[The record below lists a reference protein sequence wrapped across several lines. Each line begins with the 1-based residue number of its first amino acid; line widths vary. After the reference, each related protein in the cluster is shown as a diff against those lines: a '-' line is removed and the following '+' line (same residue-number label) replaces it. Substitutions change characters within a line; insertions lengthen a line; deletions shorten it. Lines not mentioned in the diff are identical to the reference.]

1 MKSKFSQV
9 VNVKKQALDRAE
21 AKVAQARLNVANYE
35 AKLNQARANL
45 DSFALPKQGNINE
58 LNQNLELL
66 KIMRSEVLSLNERL
80 EIAKKELL
88 HFTHQYK
95 NANLDYEKMKFLKDE
110 EIKQKLKEIKRKEEL
125 LLDEFATIKFAQ
137 NMRNL

>member
-45 DSFALPKQGNINE
+45 DSFALPKQGNISE

>member
-9 VNVKKQALDRAE
+9 VSVKKQALDRAE
-21 AKVAQARLNVANYE
+21 AKVAQARLKVANCE
-35 AKLNQARANL
+35 ASLNKAKVEL
-45 DSFALPKQGNINE
+45 EEFSLPKQGNISE
-58 LNQNLELL
+58 LNQILELL
-66 KIMRSEVLSLNERL
+66 RIKRGEILNLAEQL
-80 EIAKKELL
+80 ELAQKELL

-95 NANLDYEKMKFLKDE
+95 NANLDYEKMKFLQDD
-110 EIKQKLKEIKRKEEL
+110 EIKSKLKEIKRKEGL